1 MEVVDRPEPASPGLG
16 EVVVR
21 PQTVGICGSDFH
33 IFLGELGP
41 RYFPR
46 VQGHELCAV
55 VDGVGPG
62 CEGVEA
68 GDRVAIWPIVPCGQ
82 CYACSIGREAVCA
95 QIRIVG
101 VHFDGGLQ
109 ELLLLPVTQVVPV
122 GDMEPAVA
130 AMIEPVS
137 IAVRTVA
144 RARIGSV
151 STWRCSEPA
160 RSARRSLSWPASA
173 APRCCSS
180 IGSRAASTVRAAIG
194 ADGVHSGEEA
204 DVTALAR
211 EWAGAEGPPVVI
223 DATGD
228 PGAIR
233 SAVEMVAGAG
243 RVVIAGIS
251 HKEVSLPIGAF
262 TAKELDVLGTSCCSA
277 DEFREAARIVA
288 ARSADVQGLITRRV
302 RPGERSGGD
311 RVRDRE
317 PRAGDEGRGPRT
329 AGLSAARARQRARQ
343 YPRALLRAACRRAE
357 RRGSGSC

>member
-1 MEVVDRPEPASPGLG
+1 MRAALTTRASVMEVVDRPEPASPGPG

-55 VDGVGPG
+55 VDEVGPG

-109 ELLLLPVTQVVPV
+109 ERLLLPVTQVVPV

-144 RARIGSV
+144 RARIGSGEHV
-151 STWRCSEPA
+151 AVLGAGPIGQAVALVA
-160 RSARRSLSWPASA
+160 RERGASVLLVD
-173 APRCCSS
+173 R
-180 IGSRAASTVRAAIG
+180 IQSRLDRGAAIG
-194 ADGVHSGEEA
+194 ADGVHSSEEA
-204 DVTALAR
+204 DVAALAR

-251 HKEVSLPIGAF
+251 HEEVSLPIGAF

-288 ARSADVQGLITRRV
+288 ARSADVQGLITHEFGLERAPEAIAFAIENPEQVMKVVVRV
-302 RPGERSGGD
+302 EQD
-311 RVRDRE
+311 
-317 PRAGDEGRGPRT
+317 
-329 AGLSAARARQRARQ
+329 
-343 YPRALLRAACRRAE
+343 
-357 RRGSGSC
+357 

>member
-1 MEVVDRPEPASPGLG
+1 MRAALTTRASVMEVVDRPEPASPGPG

-55 VDGVGPG
+55 VDEVGPG

-109 ELLLLPVTQVVPV
+109 ERLLLPVTQVVPV

-144 RARIGSV
+144 RARIGSGEHV
-151 STWRCSEPA
+151 AVLGAGPIGQTVALVA
-160 RSARRSLSWPASA
+160 RERGASVLLVD
-173 APRCCSS
+173 R
-180 IGSRAASTVRAAIG
+180 IQSRLDRGAAIG
-194 ADGVHSGEEA
+194 ADGVHSSEET
-204 DVTALAR
+204 DVAALAR
-211 EWAGAEGPPVVI
+211 EWAGAEGLPVVI

-262 TAKELDVLGTSCCSA
+262 TAKELDMLGTSCCSA
-277 DEFREAARIVA
+277 YEFREAARIVA
-288 ARSADVQGLITRRV
+288 ARRADVQGLITHEFGLESAPEAIAFAIENPEQVMKVVVRV
-302 RPGERSGGD
+302 EQD
-311 RVRDRE
+311 
-317 PRAGDEGRGPRT
+317 
-329 AGLSAARARQRARQ
+329 
-343 YPRALLRAACRRAE
+343 
-357 RRGSGSC
+357 

>member
-1 MEVVDRPEPASPGLG
+1 MRAALTTRASVMEVVDRPEPASPGPG

-21 PQTVGICGSDFH
+21 PQTVGICGSDVH

-55 VDGVGPG
+55 VDEVGPG
-62 CEGVEA
+62 CEGVEP
-68 GDRVAIWPIVPCGQ
+68 GDRVAVWPIVPCGE

-109 ELLLLPVTQVVPV
+109 ERLVLPITQVVPV

-144 RARIGSV
+144 RARIGSGEHV
-151 STWRCSEPA
+151 AVLGAGPIGQTVALVA
-160 RSARRSLSWPASA
+160 RERGASVLLVD
-173 APRCCSS
+173 R
-180 IGSRAASTVRAAIG
+180 IQSRLDRGAAIG

-204 DVTALAR
+204 DVAALAR
-211 EWAGAEGPPVVI
+211 EWAGAEGLPVVI

-251 HKEVSLPIGAF
+251 HEEVSLPIGAF

-288 ARSADVQGLITRRV
+288 ARSADVQGLITHEFGLESAPEAIAFAIENPEQVMKVVVRV
-302 RPGERSGGD
+302 EQD
-311 RVRDRE
+311 
-317 PRAGDEGRGPRT
+317 
-329 AGLSAARARQRARQ
+329 
-343 YPRALLRAACRRAE
+343 
-357 RRGSGSC
+357 

>member
-1 MEVVDRPEPASPGLG
+1 MRAALTTRASVMEVVDRPEPASPGLG

-55 VDGVGPG
+55 VDEVGPG

-68 GDRVAIWPIVPCGQ
+68 GDRVAIWPIVPCGK

-109 ELLLLPVTQVVPV
+109 ERLLLPVTQVVPV

-144 RARIGSV
+144 RARISSGEHVAVLGAGPIGQAVALVARERGASV
-151 STWRCSEPA
+151 LLVDR
-160 RSARRSLSWPASA
+160 
-173 APRCCSS
+173 
-180 IGSRAASTVRAAIG
+180 IQSRLDRGAAIG
-194 ADGVHSGEEA
+194 ADGVHSSEEA
-204 DVTALAR
+204 DVAALAR

-262 TAKELDVLGTSCCSA
+262 TAKELDMLGTSCCSA

-288 ARSADVQGLITRRV
+288 ARSADVQGLITHEFGLESAPEAIAFAIENPEQVMKVVVRV
-302 RPGERSGGD
+302 EQD
-311 RVRDRE
+311 
-317 PRAGDEGRGPRT
+317 
-329 AGLSAARARQRARQ
+329 
-343 YPRALLRAACRRAE
+343 
-357 RRGSGSC
+357 

>member
-1 MEVVDRPEPASPGLG
+1 MRAALTTGASVMELVDRPEPATPGTG

-21 PQTVGICGSDFH
+21 PETVGICGSDFH

-41 RYFPR
+41 RYYPR
-46 VQGHELCAV
+46 VQGHELSAV
-55 VDGVGPG
+55 VEEVGPG

-68 GDRVAIWPIVPCGQ
+68 GDRVAVWPIVPCGQ

-109 ELLLLPVTQVVPV
+109 ERVLLPATQVVPV

-144 RARIGSV
+144 RARIGAGEHV
-151 STWRCSEPA
+151 AVIGAGPIGQTVALVA
-160 RSARRSLSWPASA
+160 RERGARVLLVDR
-173 APRCCSS
+173 
-180 IGSRAASTVRAAIG
+180 IQSRLDRAAAIG
-194 ADGVHSGEEA
+194 AAGVQSSEEA
-204 DVTALAR
+204 DVSALVR

-251 HKEVSLPIGAF
+251 HKEVSLPIGDF

-288 ARSADVQGLITRRV
+288 ARSTDVQGLITHEFGLESAPEAIAFAIENPEQVMKVVVRV
-302 RPGERSGGD
+302 Q
-311 RVRDRE
+311 
-317 PRAGDEGRGPRT
+317 RG
-329 AGLSAARARQRARQ
+329 
-343 YPRALLRAACRRAE
+343 
-357 RRGSGSC
+357 

>member
-1 MEVVDRPEPASPGLG
+1 MRAALTTRASVMEVVDRPEPASPGLG

-55 VDGVGPG
+55 VDEVGPG

-95 QIRIVG
+95 HIRIVG

-109 ELLLLPVTQVVPV
+109 ERLLLPVTQVVPV

-144 RARIGSV
+144 RARIGSGEHV
-151 STWRCSEPA
+151 AVLGAGPIGQTVALVA
-160 RSARRSLSWPASA
+160 RERGASVLLVD
-173 APRCCSS
+173 R
-180 IGSRAASTVRAAIG
+180 IQSRLDRGAAIG
-194 ADGVHSGEEA
+194 ADGVHSSEEA
-204 DVTALAR
+204 DVAALAR
-211 EWAGAEGPPVVI
+211 QWAGAEGPPVVI

-251 HKEVSLPIGAF
+251 HKDVSLPIGAF

-288 ARSADVQGLITRRV
+288 ARSADVQGLITHEFGLESAPEAITFAIENPEQVMKVVVRV
-302 RPGERSGGD
+302 EQD
-311 RVRDRE
+311 
-317 PRAGDEGRGPRT
+317 
-329 AGLSAARARQRARQ
+329 
-343 YPRALLRAACRRAE
+343 
-357 RRGSGSC
+357 

>member
-1 MEVVDRPEPASPGLG
+1 MRAALTTGASVMEVVDRPEPASPGPG

-46 VQGHELCAV
+46 VQGHEVSAV

-68 GDRVAIWPIVPCGQ
+68 GDRVAIWSIVPCGQ

-109 ELLLLPVTQVVPV
+109 ERVLLPATQVVPV
-122 GDMEPAVA
+122 GDLEPAVA

-144 RARIGSV
+144 RARVGAGERVAVIGAGPIGQTV
-151 STWRCSEPA
+151 ALVA
-160 RSARRSLSWPASA
+160 RERGARVLLVDR
-173 APRCCSS
+173 
-180 IGSRAASTVRAAIG
+180 IQSRLERGAAIG
-194 ADGVHSGEEA
+194 ADGVHSSEQA
-204 DVTALAR
+204 DVVALAR
-211 EWAGAEGPPVVI
+211 QWPGAEGPPVVI

-228 PGAIR
+228 PRAIR
-233 SAVEMVAGAG
+233 SAMEMVAGAG

-251 HKEVSLPIGAF
+251 HKEVSLPIGDF

-288 ARSADVQGLITRRV
+288 ARSADVQGLITHEFGLESAPEAMTFAIDNPEQVMKVVVRV
-302 RPGERSGGD
+302 EQD
-311 RVRDRE
+311 
-317 PRAGDEGRGPRT
+317 
-329 AGLSAARARQRARQ
+329 
-343 YPRALLRAACRRAE
+343 
-357 RRGSGSC
+357 

>member
-1 MEVVDRPEPASPGLG
+1 MRAALTTRASVMEVVDRPEPASPGPG

-55 VDGVGPG
+55 VDEVGPG

-109 ELLLLPVTQVVPV
+109 ERLLLPVTQVVPV

-144 RARIGSV
+144 RARIGSGEHV
-151 STWRCSEPA
+151 AVLGAGPIGQTVALVA
-160 RSARRSLSWPASA
+160 RERGASVLLVD
-173 APRCCSS
+173 R
-180 IGSRAASTVRAAIG
+180 IQSRLDRGAAIG
-194 ADGVHSGEEA
+194 ADGVHSSEEA
-204 DVTALAR
+204 DVAALAR

-288 ARSADVQGLITRRV
+288 ARSADVQGLITHEFGLESAPEAIAFAIENPEQVMKVVVRV
-302 RPGERSGGD
+302 EQD
-311 RVRDRE
+311 
-317 PRAGDEGRGPRT
+317 
-329 AGLSAARARQRARQ
+329 
-343 YPRALLRAACRRAE
+343 
-357 RRGSGSC
+357 